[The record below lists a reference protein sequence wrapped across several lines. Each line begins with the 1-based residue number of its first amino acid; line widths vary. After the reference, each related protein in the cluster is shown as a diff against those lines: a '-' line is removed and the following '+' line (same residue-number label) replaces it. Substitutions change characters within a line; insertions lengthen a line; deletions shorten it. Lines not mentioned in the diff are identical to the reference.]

1 MVVSIGFG
9 IFLSWKHGN
18 PEMQIQNKKN
28 NNITRCQQIPCEKA
42 APFRCGISHLPCCG
56 GSLFHRGSTWLQ
68 AVIFQR
74 SFPLS
79 KHSSIE
85 IISIPLLNELKKW
98 NTLMLCDT
106 CKALVWRRSRPH
118 RLCIF
123 VSYQSQIELN
133 AQQLKKKIFL
143 FLTIW
148 MAEAFFVVLWRAG
161 STAPFYLYSISICSK
176 PSRILCTSFRTSSSV
191 KM

>member
-1 MVVSIGFG
+1 MPTNT
-9 IFLSWKHGN
+9 LWK
-18 PEMQIQNKKN
+18 
-28 NNITRCQQIPCEKA
+28 
-42 APFRCGISHLPCCG
+42 G
-56 GSLFHRGSTWLQ
+56 GSLPVWNLTPALLWRLLVSPWVNLAAGCDLQ
-68 AVIFQR
+68 R
-74 SFPLS
+74 NFPLS
-79 KHSSIE
+79 KYSSIE
-85 IISIPLLNELKKW
+85 IISTPLLNELKKW

-143 FLTIW
+143 FLSIW

-161 STAPFYLYSISICSK
+161 STAPFYLYSILICSK